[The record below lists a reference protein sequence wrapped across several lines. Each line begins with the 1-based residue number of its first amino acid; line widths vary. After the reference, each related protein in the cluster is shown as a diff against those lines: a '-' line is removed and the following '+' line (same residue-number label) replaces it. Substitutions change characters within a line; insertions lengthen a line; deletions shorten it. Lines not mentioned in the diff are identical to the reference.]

1 MKKFFARFK
10 EREGSA
16 LALTMFILAGMLIVA
31 MSGSYIVL
39 LGIKA
44 SGVQSQ
50 STKAYFA
57 AESGAE
63 EVLYRLRKIS
73 WARPAPGL
81 GVAFTGSLPSGGSYK
96 VYYLNYAPL
105 YFNLVGNYNNT
116 QRSVQLTM

>member
-1 MKKFFARFK
+1 MNNIFARYK
-10 EREGSA
+10 NKKGSA

-31 MSGSYIVL
+31 MSGSYVVL

-63 EVLYRLRKIS
+63 AILYLLRKTG
-73 WARPAPGL
+73 WPRPQPGNTIVHY
-81 GVAFTGSLPSGGSYK
+81 GQLPSGGTYQ
-96 VYYLNYAPL
+96 VYYLHFSPL
-105 YFNLVGNYNNT
+105 YFNAIGNYNNT
-116 QRSVQLTM
+116 QRSVQLRM